1 MILSM
6 TEYLSNPCRAA
17 SIPYWKAI
25 QMQIPDNMR
34 IVHDQAFSEDLLDGY
49 IEEPYFRL
57 KHDLID
63 MAAPQLPD
71 GFAVCDASCKEYAE
85 HIGGCYSGIGIAES
99 ELQGYTQRKV
109 YCPNLWLA
117 VCDKATGKIVATG
130 IAELDR
136 EIHEGVLEWIQVS
149 PEYRGR
155 GLGKFLVLEL
165 LFRMK
170 PTADFAT
177 VSGQCNN
184 PTSPEQLYR
193 KCGFTGND
201 VWHILR
207 RKAHDRHS

>member
-1 MILSM
+1 MSVSVK
-6 TEYLSNPCRAA
+6 EYLNNPCRAA
-17 SIPYWKAI
+17 SIPYWKAV
-25 QMQIPDNMR
+25 QMQIPDNMC

-63 MAAPQLPD
+63 LAVPQLPD
-71 GFAVCDASCKEYAE
+71 GFDVCDASCKEYAE
-85 HIGGCYSGIGIAES
+85 HIIGCYSGIGISER

-136 EIHEGVLEWIQVS
+136 EIHEGVLEWVQVS
-149 PEYRGR
+149 PGYRGR
-155 GLGKFLVLEL
+155 GLGKFCVLEL
-165 LFRMK
+165 LRRMQ
-170 PTADFAT
+170 PTADFVT

-193 KCGFTGND
+193 KCGFAGHD

-207 RKAHDRHS
+207 RRNDY